1 LEKTKLCP
9 RVTTQY
15 KTEVKEKIVQ
25 AALTTFSKYGYDKT
39 RMDDIAENA
48 KISKGTLYL
57 YFKSKEKLF
66 YVISENSTKE
76 LKEQISKLF
85 SKKEDLVSDAEKF
98 YDQYR
103 NLIHDSEKVSF
114 EMIAESSRNLKLRR
128 ALYEHR
134 IKVYDIVINYL
145 NHQLEKGFFRKNIDV
160 NAIASGLVALYDGL
174 TISRLLGISENS
186 NKKAWTET
194 IRAIFTGIN

>member
-1 LEKTKLCP
+1 MCP

-194 IRAIFTGIN
+194 IRAIFIGIN

>member
-1 LEKTKLCP
+1 LCP
-9 RVTTQY
+9 RVTAQY

-25 AALTTFSKYGYDKT
+25 AAIITFSKYGYDKT

-66 YVISENSTKE
+66 YAISENSINE
-76 LKEQISKLF
+76 LKEQLSKLF

-114 EMIAESSRNLKLRR
+114 EIIAESSRNPKLRR

-134 IKVYDIVINYL
+134 VKVYNIVINYL

-186 NKKAWTET
+186 NKKAWIET

>member
-134 IKVYDIVINYL
+134 IKVYDIVI
-145 NHQLEKGFFRKNIDV
+145 KM
-160 NAIASGLVALYDGL
+160 
-174 TISRLLGISENS
+174 
-186 NKKAWTET
+186 
-194 IRAIFTGIN
+194 

>member
-1 LEKTKLCP
+1 MCP
-9 RVTTQY
+9 RVTAQY

-25 AALTTFSKYGYDKT
+25 AAITTFSKYGYDKT

-66 YVISENSTKE
+66 YAISENSINE
-76 LKEQISKLF
+76 LKEQLSKLF

-114 EMIAESSRNLKLRR
+114 EIIAESSRNPKLRR

-134 IKVYDIVINYL
+134 IKVYNIVINYL

-186 NKKAWTET
+186 NKKAWIET

>member
-1 LEKTKLCP
+1 LCP

>member
-1 LEKTKLCP
+1 LCP
-9 RVTTQY
+9 RVTAQY

-25 AALTTFSKYGYDKT
+25 AAITTFSKYGYDKT

-66 YVISENSTKE
+66 YAISENSINE
-76 LKEQISKLF
+76 LKEELSKLF

-114 EMIAESSRNLKLRR
+114 EIIAESSRNPKLRR

-134 IKVYDIVINYL
+134 VKVYNIVINYL

-174 TISRLLGISENS
+174 TISRLLGISESS
-186 NKKAWTET
+186 NKKAWIET

>member
-1 LEKTKLCP
+1 LEKKKLCP